1 MLVVPGQVLTTDSGF
16 LRGHG
21 TYIEYYT
28 KSTTDT
34 MEDASALE
42 TDTGM
47 IIDDDAQDDPPDSST
62 VQNSGQV
69 KQRLVS
75 SVLGYVSRV
84 NKLISV
90 HPLSPLYT
98 GSVGDLVVGRVVEVQ
113 NSRWKVHVCS
123 THLGN
128 LKLSSVNLPD
138 GVQRVRN
145 KEDTLNM
152 RALFKEGDVVG
163 GEVQQVN
170 GDGTIQLHARS
181 ARYGKLSNGLLCSVP
196 PCLVKRSKSHNLT
209 LPTETP
215 IDVLLGCNGNLWI
228 QRHVELDKN
237 KVEGVEDIEKRK
249 KVHAETAVTASERE
263 DLMRVKGAVEC
274 LRKVFRFVGKDTI
287 MDVYQTSKRE
297 GIRVEDMGEPGN
309 VVMCTEGTRR
319 G

>member
-1 MLVVPGQVLTTDSGF
+1 
-16 LRGHG
+16 
-21 TYIEYYT
+21 
-28 KSTTDT
+28 

-170 GDGTIQLHARS
+170 GDGTIQVRERWGEGRRGEERRATILTPFLH
-181 ARYGKLSNGLLCSVP
+181 P
-196 PCLVKRSKSHNLT
+196 PSSSST
-209 LPTETP
+209 LEAP
-215 IDVLLGCNGNLWI
+215 
-228 QRHVELDKN
+228 
-237 KVEGVEDIEKRK
+237 
-249 KVHAETAVTASERE
+249 ATAS
-263 DLMRVKGAVEC
+263 
-274 LRKVFRFVGKDTI
+274 
-287 MDVYQTSKRE
+287 YQTVSSA
-297 GIRVEDMGEPGN
+297 PSPPAS
-309 VVMCTEGTRR
+309 
-319 G
+319 

>member
-1 MLVVPGQVLTTDSGF
+1 MLVVPGQVLSTDGGF

-28 KSTTDT
+28 TTSVD
-34 MEDASALE
+34 EAGNEGDDS
-42 TDTGM
+42 GM
-47 IIDDDAQDDPPDSST
+47 LVDEEENKEGDDSNPSSSSDG
-62 VQNSGQV
+62 NV

-90 HPLSPLYT
+90 HPLSPLYQ
-98 GSVGDLVVGRVVEVQ
+98 GSVGDLVVGRIVEVQ
-113 NSRWKVHVCS
+113 SNRWKVHVNS

-152 RALFKEGDVVG
+152 RSLYREGDVVG

-170 GDGTIQLHARS
+170 PDGTIQLHARS
-181 ARYGKLSNGLLCSVP
+181 ARYGKLENGILCVVP
-196 PCLVKRSKSHNLT
+196 PCLVKRSKTHNFT
-209 LPTETP
+209 LSTSTA
-215 IDVLLGCNGNLWI
+215 IDVLLGCNGNVWI

-237 KVEGVEDIEKRK
+237 VVEGVEEIERRK
-249 KVHAETAVTASERE
+249 KVHASTQVTEVERE

-274 LRKVFRFVGKDTI
+274 LRKVFRFVGRETI
-287 MDVYQTSKRE
+287 MEVYEKSKRE
-297 GIRVEDMGEPGN
+297 GIAVGDMENGQN
-309 VVMCTEGTRR
+309 VALCTEGTRR
-319 G
+319 EV

>member
-170 GDGTIQLHARS
+170 GDGTIQVRERGGGGRGEERNNNSNPLSPPPLLKLHARS

-249 KVHAETAVTASERE
+249 VR
-263 DLMRVKGAVEC
+263 RRG
-274 LRKVFRFVGKDTI
+274 G
-287 MDVYQTSKRE
+287 
-297 GIRVEDMGEPGN
+297 GEP
-309 VVMCTEGTRR
+309 VDLIVTEVD
-319 G
+319 